1 MALTATD
8 IAALDRAI
16 ASGELSV
23 RFADGRSIIYRSI
36 DELVKA
42 KSEAQKEVAAAAGTP
57 RLRRTVVR
65 TVKGW

>member
-23 RFADGRSIIYRSI
+23 HFSDGRSVTYRSI
-36 DELVKA
+36 GDLLKA
-42 KSEAQKEVAAAAGTP
+42 KAEAQKEVNAAAGTV
-57 RLRRTVVR
+57 LRRTVVR